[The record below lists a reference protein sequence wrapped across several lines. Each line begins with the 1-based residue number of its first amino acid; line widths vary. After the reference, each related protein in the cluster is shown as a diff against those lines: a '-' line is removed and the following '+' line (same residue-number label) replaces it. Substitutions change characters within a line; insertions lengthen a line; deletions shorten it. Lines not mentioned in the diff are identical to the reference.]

1 MTRILVAEDDH
12 DIGELI
18 RLILEFGGSEVVA
31 ARNGVE
37 ALTIA
42 TRVRFD
48 AVLLDVRMPGLSGLE
63 VCRRLRAQ
71 KDTKDT
77 PIIFISA
84 RGQESEIHAGINAG
98 ANAYVVKPFD
108 PDDLSTMV
116 YGLLAQSRQG
126 PVARH

>member
-31 ARNGVE
+31 VRNGVD
-37 ALTIA
+37 ALKIA
-42 TRVRFD
+42 TRGRFD

-71 KDTKDT
+71 KDTQDT

-116 YGLLAQSRQG
+116 YGLLAHNSQSI
-126 PVARH
+126 VARL

>member
-31 ARNGVE
+31 AQNGVD
-37 ALTIA
+37 ALMIA
-42 TRVRFD
+42 TKGNFD

-63 VCRRLRAQ
+63 VCRRLRAE
-71 KDTKDT
+71 KDTRDT

-116 YGLLAQSRQG
+116 YGLLAQSRQSS
-126 PVARH
+126 VARH

>member
-31 ARNGVE
+31 ARNGLE
-37 ALTIA
+37 ALKKAAIGG
-42 TRVRFD
+42 FD

-63 VCRRLRAQ
+63 VCRRLRAE
-71 KDTKDT
+71 KDTEDT

-98 ANAYVVKPFD
+98 ADAYVVKPFD
-108 PDDLSTMV
+108 PDDLSAMV
-116 YGLLAQSRQG
+116 FGLLARGHQG
-126 PVARH
+126 SITRH